1 VSRNKRRNRP
11 ASSADIVIPHET
23 TQASQHSRWDR
34 LCSALSGRIPR
45 LRLSA
50 ARAELLRRARAH
62 PRSLLA
68 VAVGLTIGGVLA
80 VFLKANHAKDMVD
93 PIRARQQGRP
103 IPVRTAQVVEG
114 DVEQVIG
121 ATGVT
126 MPSLLAPVRIGPSRG
141 LNASAPESDIVLRRV
156 LVHDG
161 EHVNAGQVLFE
172 LEDDIFQQVQQQ
184 REAAV
189 ARARAELERA
199 QDAVA
204 LNDKTRSL
212 AVNSGENGVRY
223 RTEDLHTR
231 RSEFEALDRLHRVK
245 AVSDFVYFEGR
256 SAYHKA
262 RFELSVA
269 EQNLQLARNQRRIGA
284 LMDRRDLAK
293 ATNDLEMARI
303 DLAVARHDLD
313 RCQIRSPIDGFVGKV
328 DMVAGTVVAVAQ
340 PLTQVLQL
348 DPMFVRMDFPQER
361 LDEVAIGQQ
370 ADIVLDSFPKE
381 TFTGKVIRI
390 LPQVKADLRVMAV
403 IIELSNSGD
412 RIKPG
417 ISGFVRLRVNR
428 RARTVPALAVV
439 ERGGK
444 AIAFR
449 IEDGRAHIREVTT
462 GPLIETGVVEVRS
475 GLEPGDEVVVFHS
488 NFYRHGGSLVS
499 RNGYLLDNDL
509 VDVDWRKWARRE

>member
-1 VSRNKRRNRP
+1 VSRNKRHPRP
-11 ASSADIVIPHET
+11 ASPVNSAIGRED
-23 TQASQHSRWDR
+23 TQSGQRSRWR
-34 LCSALSGRIPR
+34 GLCSALSARIPW

-50 ARAELLRRARAH
+50 ALALVRQQARAH
-62 PRSLLA
+62 PRWLLA
-68 VAVGLTIGGVLA
+68 AAVGLTIGGVLA
-80 VFLKANHAKDMVD
+80 IFLKANRAKDLVD

-126 MPSLLAPVRIGPSRG
+126 MPSLLASVRIGPSRG
-141 LNASAPESDIVLRRV
+141 LNASAPESDIILRQV
-156 LVHDG
+156 LVQDG
-161 EHVNAGQVLFE
+161 QHVNAGQVLFQ
-172 LEDDIFQQVQQQ
+172 LEDDMFQQVQRQ

-199 QDAVA
+199 QDAVV
-204 LNDKTRSL
+204 LNEKTRSV
-212 AVNSGENGVRY
+212 AVTSAENGLHY

-231 RSEFEALDRLHRVK
+231 RSEFETLEKLHRVK

-256 SAYHKA
+256 SAYSKA

-269 EQNLQLARNQRRIGA
+269 ERNLELARNQRRIGE
-284 LMDRRDLAK
+284 LMDRRDFAK

-303 DLAVARHDLD
+303 DLSMARHDVE
-313 RCQIRSPIDGFVGKV
+313 RCRICSPIGGFVGKV
-328 DMVAGTVVAVAQ
+328 DVVAGTVVSVAQ

-348 DPMFVRMDFPQER
+348 DPILVRMDFPQER
-361 LDEVAIGQQ
+361 LDDVAIGQQ
-370 ADIVLDSFPKE
+370 ADIVLDSFSKE
-381 TFTGKVIRI
+381 SFTGKVIRI
-390 LPQVKADLRVMAV
+390 LPQVKPDLRVMAV
-403 IIELSNSGD
+403 IIELTNSGE

-417 ISGFVRLRVNR
+417 ISGFVRLRVSR

-449 IEDGRAHIREVTT
+449 IEDGRARMREVTT
-462 GPLIETGVVEVRS
+462 GPLLETGIVEVRS

-499 RNGYLLDNDL
+499 RSGYLLDNDL